1 MGNVKLA
8 KLIIDSIALTNN
20 IYFSSNTDKTYS
32 YNDTCK
38 NKVPV
43 SFTLTLNETD
53 FPLLSP
59 LVHADKGNCNRS
71 LYVTHGSSYVNSTSK
86 PVSTR
91 TVAKLVLLW
100 AIINLFY
107 FLLFAS
113 LFALVISVLMKLS
126 ETVLAVNL
134 LVPSSVV
141 NPLNILL
148 HVNLFVLVML
158 E

>member
-59 LVHADKGNCNRS
+59 LVHAGKGNCNRS

-91 TVAKLVLLW
+91 TVAKLVC
-100 AIINLFY
+100 IVSYNKSVLFY
-107 FLLFAS
+107 PICKS
-113 LFALVISVLMKLS
+113 LCSSNISIN
-126 ETVLAVNL
+126 ETVWDCISCKPVSA
-134 LVPSSVV
+134 
-141 NPLNILL
+141 
-148 HVNLFVLVML
+148 
-158 E
+158 